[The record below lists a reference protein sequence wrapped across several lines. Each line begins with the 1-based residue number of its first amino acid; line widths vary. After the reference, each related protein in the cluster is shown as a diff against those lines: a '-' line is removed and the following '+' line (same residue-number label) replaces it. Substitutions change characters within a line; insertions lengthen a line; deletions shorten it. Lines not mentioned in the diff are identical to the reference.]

1 MKGYLNTL
9 IGIVG
14 AALTLVFGELT
25 PMLVALCIAML
36 IDYVSG
42 MVVALV
48 FKNSP
53 NTESGKASSEICIR
67 GLVKKMFMLVLVG
80 LGNRLDI
87 ALNVEFVKMGIIY
100 AFLSNEVLSIVENA
114 TLMGIPV
121 PEVIKNALDILNGKN
136 NEGGKYLAPK
146 DGNGGN

>member
-9 IGIVG
+9 IGMLG
-14 AALTLVFGELT
+14 AGLTIVFGELS
-25 PMLVALCIAML
+25 PMLVALCVAML

-42 MVVALV
+42 MLVALV

-53 NTESGKASSEICIR
+53 KTNSGKASSEVCIR
-67 GLVKKMFMLVLVG
+67 GLVKKLFMLVLVAM
-80 LGNRLDI
+80 GNRLDL
-87 ALNVEFVKMGIIY
+87 ALNVNFVKMGIIY
-100 AFLSNEVLSIVENA
+100 AFLSNEVLSIIENA

-136 NEGGKYLAPK
+136 SEGGKYLAPK

>member
-9 IGIVG
+9 IGMLG
-14 AALTLVFGELT
+14 AGLTIVFGELS
-25 PMLVALCIAML
+25 PMLVALCVAML

-42 MVVALV
+42 MLVALV

-53 NTESGKASSEICIR
+53 KTNSGKASSEVCIR
-67 GLVKKMFMLVLVG
+67 GLVKKLFMLVLVAM
-80 LGNRLDI
+80 GNRLDL
-87 ALNVEFVKMGIIY
+87 ALNVNFVKMGIIY
-100 AFLSNEVLSIVENA
+100 AFLSNEVLSIIENA

-136 NEGGKYLAPK
+136 SEGGKYLAPE
-146 DGNGGN
+146 DWNGGN

>member
-9 IGIVG
+9 IGIIG
-14 AALTLVFGELT
+14 AALTLVFGELS
-25 PMLVALCIAML
+25 PMLVALCMAML

-53 NTESGKASSEICIR
+53 KTGSGKASSSVCIH
-67 GLVKKMFMLVLVG
+67 GLIKKLFMLVLVA

-87 ALNVEFVKMGIIY
+87 ALGVDFVKMGIIY
-100 AFLSNEVLSIVENA
+100 AFLSNEVLSILENA
-114 TLMGIPV
+114 SLMGIPV
-121 PEVIKNALDILNGKN
+121 PGVIKNALDILNGKN
-136 NEGGKYLAPK
+136 NEGGKNLASE
-146 DGNGGN
+146 